1 MDQLTTIDEQ
11 INRLKKKKERV
22 QTQQAITFMREAQ
35 KIFQTDFSPDVAL
48 SILSE
53 TWGAASETQ
62 KQNWRKLDPANR
74 WGRGHPFRSSPVQSP
89 RKKTQPT
96 EPTYQ
101 QSWNSEA
108 YYDGSAW
115 NYFPRIKASTD
126 EV

>member
-53 TWGAASETQ
+53 TWGTASEKQQAEWKKRGCDFRLASTQ
-62 KQNWRKLDPANR
+62 KNGKNP
-74 WGRGHPFRSSPVQSP
+74 QS
-89 RKKTQPT
+89 T
-96 EPTYQ
+96 EPAHQ
-101 QSWNSEA
+101 QS
-108 YYDGSAW
+108 
-115 NYFPRIKASTD
+115 
-126 EV
+126 